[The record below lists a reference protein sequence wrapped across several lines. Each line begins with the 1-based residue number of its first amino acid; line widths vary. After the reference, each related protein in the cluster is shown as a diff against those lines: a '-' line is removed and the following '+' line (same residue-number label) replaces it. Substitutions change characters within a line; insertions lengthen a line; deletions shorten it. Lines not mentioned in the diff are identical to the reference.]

1 MGQWDHDRHG
11 NLALSHPGKAGR
23 RRHGCGA
30 HGRRLRFA
38 PVRGRENA
46 APRSTGRHRP
56 ATIPSGSHH
65 CFPPGAFEHRAGP
78 RHGRTRRWRI
88 FGDGIFGSRQHRQD
102 RFLQRRAPGSALRG
116 LRGLAGGRRPD
127 GRPRRRRVVHRDVK
141 PDNLLISRQGVVKV
155 ADFGI
160 ARLQNDVHRTA
171 PGVAIGSPHYMAP
184 EQAEG
189 QESSPK
195 TDVFALAG
203 VLHFMVCGRP
213 PFEAENVMGL
223 LYRITSHDAPEL
235 RMRSHECPRALS
247 ELVRAM
253 HQRDPDRRP
262 TMAEVSERLRSW
274 LADHGILQPSEH
286 LRATLGFPQTTT
298 LRGNT
303 TTAAQPVEAPLR
315 WWPPKRALA
324 SIASLALKF
333 LQRRAAKA
341 SR

>member
-1 MGQWDHDRHG
+1 MTDTGTSRYRI
-11 NLALSHPGKAGR
+11 LGKLGEGGMAVVHMAEDSVLHRCVAVKTLR
-23 RRHGCGA
+23 REARD
-30 HGRRLRFA
+30 
-38 PVRGRENA
+38 
-46 APRSTGRHRP
+46 
-56 ATIPSGSHH
+56 ATV
-65 CFPPGAFEHRAGP
+65 
-78 RHGRTRRWRI
+78 
-88 FGDGIFGSRQHRQD
+88 
-102 RFLQRRAPGSALRG
+102 LQRFHLEATTVSRLGHSNIVQVHDMGERADGEFLVMEFLDRGSIGRIVSSHGGHLDALCAACVALQAADG
-116 LRGLAGGRRPD
+116 LTAAHDAG
-127 GRPRRRRVVHRDVK
+127 VVHRDVK

-184 EQAEG
+184 EQASG

-235 RMRSHECPRALS
+235 RMRSHDCPRALS

-274 LADHGILQPSEH
+274 LAEHGILQPAEH
-286 LRATLGFPQTTT
+286 LRSTLGFPQTAT
-298 LRGNT
+298 LSGGT
-303 TTAAQPVEAPLR
+303 TTAARNIEAPLR
-315 WWPPKRALA
+315 WWPPDQAIA